1 MESADATELA
11 LAREFE
17 IESLRIDG
25 MSHLR
30 AATER
35 GERRIW
41 KLASKRGSRNIEM
54 RWRGRI
60 APLDPAQ
67 DHRQTLGRPV
77 AVTGSDGTFLPSG
90 ANWYPQVG
98 DSPASYRVK
107 LDLPSGQRG
116 LVPGT
121 LIEESHSGGRYR
133 ATFEFPRP
141 AYGIDL
147 MAGPYRIESRDI
159 RTAAGRALTLRTYL
173 HPSVTHLSS
182 DYLDSVKD
190 YVDLYE
196 SWIGAYPFTQF
207 SVVSSPT
214 PTGFGMPTLTY
225 LGESVLK
232 LPFIRSTSLGHEVL
246 HNWWGNGVYADY
258 ARGNWSEGLT
268 TLMADYFYQER
279 ASAAAAR
286 EMRLGWLR
294 DFVAIPEGQD
304 RPLTEFTSRTH
315 GASQIVGY
323 GKSAMVFL
331 MLRDWIGEQ
340 DFNRGLRAFWEEH
353 RFRVAGWAHLR
364 RAFEAASGRDLSR
377 FFSQWLERRG
387 APSVRIVHASHSTS
401 SAGFKVNVT
410 IEQPTPAYAVRIPI
424 AVRTEVGEETR
435 FVEIERERETLTL
448 EVAARPTALVLDP
461 EFRLFRL
468 LAAAEAPAILR
479 RIIVAPK
486 VDVAIAA
493 PGEEWRKAAGS
504 LATALLDSAPRFLAD
519 TEAPANGAPLLV
531 LGRHEEV
538 DQWLA
543 RQRLPPR
550 PASLAGKGTAQVWVL
565 DRPSGAP
572 LAVVSARDRSAVD
585 ALARPLPHY
594 GRNSYLVFDN
604 ARVIERGVWP
614 SEPMAWRFD

>member
-1 MESADATELA
+1 MC
-11 LAREFE
+11 
-17 IESLRIDG
+17 I
-25 MSHLR
+25 
-30 AATER
+30 
-35 GERRIW
+35 
-41 KLASKRGSRNIEM
+41 
-54 RWRGRI
+54 
-60 APLDPAQ
+60 
-67 DHRQTLGRPV
+67 
-77 AVTGSDGTFLPSG
+77 
-90 ANWYPQVG
+90 
-98 DSPASYRVK
+98 
-107 LDLPSGQRG
+107 
-116 LVPGT
+116 
-121 LIEESHSGGRYR
+121 
-133 ATFEFPRP
+133 
-141 AYGIDL
+141 
-147 MAGPYRIESRDI
+147 
-159 RTAAGRALTLRTYL
+159 
-173 HPSVTHLSS
+173 
-182 DYLDSVKD
+182 
-190 YVDLYE
+190 
-196 SWIGAYPFTQF
+196 
-207 SVVSSPT
+207 
-214 PTGFGMPTLTY
+214 
-225 LGESVLK
+225 
-232 LPFIRSTSLGHEVL
+232 
-246 HNWWGNGVYADY
+246 ADY

-331 MLRDWIGEQ
+331 MLRDWLGEQ
-340 DFNRGLRAFWEEH
+340 DFNRGLRAFWERAPLSCCRPGH
-353 RFRVAGWAHLR
+353 DLR

-387 APSVRIVHASHSTS
+387 APSVRIVQASHSTS
-401 SAGFKVNVT
+401 SSGFKIDVT
-410 IEQPTPAYAVRIPI
+410 IEQPTPAYALRIPI
-424 AVRTEVGEETR
+424 AVRTELGEETR
-435 FVEIERERETLTL
+435 IVEIERERETFTL

-493 PGEEWRKAAGS
+493 PAEEWRKAAGS

-519 TEAPANGAPLLV
+519 DEAPANGVPLLV

-543 RQRLPPR
+543 RQGLPPR

-565 DRPSGAP
+565 DQPSGAP
-572 LAVVSARDRSAVD
+572 LAVVSARDRSALD

-594 GRNSYLVFDN
+594 GRNSYLGLRQC
-604 ARVIERGVWP
+604 ARDRAW
-614 SEPMAWRFD
+614 SMAE